1 MAKKWIQGMNMKEG
15 ALTAQAKAAGMSL
28 DAFCAQKDL
37 SGTTKRRCSL
47 RHTLMGFSKK
57 KK

>member
-1 MAKKWIQGMNMKEG
+1 MKEG